1 MIFAL
6 LSRKWEIRED
16 NNFHK
21 NTQLASKEGL
31 HGAQIPH
38 SSRRFCQSL
47 LENSIYRMMG
57 NATYF

>member
-6 LSRKWEIRED
+6 LSRKWEPREV

-31 HGAQIPH
+31 HRAQVPRN
-38 SSRRFCQSL
+38 SRGFL
-47 LENSIYRMMG
+47 PKPP
-57 NATYF
+57 

>member
-6 LSRKWEIRED
+6 LSRKWEIREV

-31 HGAQIPH
+31 HGA
-38 SSRRFCQSL
+38 
-47 LENSIYRMMG
+47 
-57 NATYF
+57 